1 MIDLQK
7 LRTHRDE
14 IKQQLLN
21 RGIEFD
27 DNKFLS
33 LDNEYRQ
40 LIQKKQEL
48 ETNRNQLSK
57 KIGLYKSQNKEIST
71 ILNEVE
77 NVNDALK
84 EITKTFNGIKEDLEQ
99 FLSKIPNVYHA
110 SVPIG
115 KNEDDNQVIKV
126 VGEDKCKSSDY
137 DHIAIGEKILESI
150 LKSRRRF
157 LNPDL
162 FFFKVK

>member
-84 EITKTFNGIKEDLEQ
+84 EITKT
-99 FLSKIPNVYHA
+99 
-110 SVPIG
+110 
-115 KNEDDNQVIKV
+115 
-126 VGEDKCKSSDY
+126 
-137 DHIAIGEKILESI
+137 
-150 LKSRRRF
+150 
-157 LNPDL
+157 
-162 FFFKVK
+162 